1 MLDQLQEELK
11 IAMKA
16 GEKAEMMGLR
26 NIIGK
31 IKAAQIDKGETLTNE
46 ESLKILKTAAKQLK
60 ESIDQ
65 YQKGGRDDLAEKE
78 AFELTLLEKYLPE
91 QLSEEHIRQ
100 TVKNIVKNTGA
111 GSMLDMGRVMGA
123 TMQELAGSA
132 DGKIVQKIVQEEL
145 SS

>member
-1 MLDQLQEELK
+1 MLNQLQEELK

-16 GEKAEMMGLR
+16 GEKAKMMGLR

-31 IKAAQIDKGETLTNE
+31 IKAAQIDKGESLTDE

-78 AFELTLLEKYLPE
+78 AFELSFLEKYLPE
-91 QLSEEHIRQ
+91 QLSEEQIRK
-100 TVKNIVKNTGA
+100 TVKNVVKNTGA
-111 GSMLDMGRVMGA
+111 ESMQDMGKVMGA
-123 TMQELAGSA
+123 TMKELAGSA
-132 DGKIVQKIVQEEL
+132 DGKIVQEIVQDEL

>member
-16 GEKAEMMGLR
+16 GEKAKMMGLR

-31 IKAAQIDKGETLTNE
+31 IKAAQIDKGETLTDE

-91 QLSEEHIRQ
+91 QLSEEQIRQ

-111 GSMLDMGRVMGA
+111 GSMQDMGKVMGA

>member
-16 GEKAEMMGLR
+16 GEKAKMMGLR

-31 IKAAQIDKGETLTNE
+31 IKATQIDKGETLTDE
-46 ESLKILKTAAKQLK
+46 ESLKILNTAAKQLK
-60 ESIDQ
+60 ESLDQ
-65 YQKGGRDDLAEKE
+65 YRKGGRDDLAEKE

-91 QLSEEHIRQ
+91 QLSEEQIRQ
-100 TVKNIVKNTGA
+100 TVKNIVKNTGS
-111 GSMLDMGRVMGA
+111 GSMQDMGKVMGA
-123 TMQELAGSA
+123 TMLELAGSA

>member
-31 IKAAQIDKGETLTNE
+31 IKAAQIDKGETLTDE

-60 ESIDQ
+60 ESLDQ
-65 YQKGGRDDLAEKE
+65 YRKGGRDDLAEKE

-91 QLSEEHIRQ
+91 QLSEEQIRQ
-100 TVKNIVKNTGA
+100 TVKNIVKNTGS
-111 GSMLDMGRVMGA
+111 GSMQDMGKGMGA

-132 DGKIVQKIVQEEL
+132 DGKLVQKIVQEEL

>member
-16 GEKAEMMGLR
+16 GEKAKMMGLR

-31 IKAAQIDKGETLTNE
+31 IKATQIDKGETLTNE

-111 GSMLDMGRVMGA
+111 GSMLDMGKVMGA

>member
-11 IAMKA
+11 IALKA
-16 GEKAEMMGLR
+16 GEKAKMMGLR

-31 IKAAQIDKGETLTNE
+31 IKAAQIDKGETLTDE

-60 ESIDQ
+60 ESLDQ
-65 YQKGGRDDLAEKE
+65 YRKGGRDDLAEKE

-91 QLSEEHIRQ
+91 QLSEEQIRQ

-111 GSMLDMGRVMGA
+111 GSMQDMGKVMGA
-123 TMQELAGSA
+123 TMQELTGSA
-132 DGKIVQKIVQEEL
+132 DGKLVQKIVQEEL
-145 SS
+145 S

>member
-1 MLDQLQEELK
+1 MLDQLEEELK
-11 IAMKA
+11 IALKA
-16 GEKAEMMGLR
+16 GEKAKTMGLR

-31 IKAAQIDKGETLTNE
+31 IKAAQIDKGETLTDE

-78 AFELTLLEKYLPE
+78 AFELSLLEKYLPD
-91 QLSEEHIRQ
+91 QLSEEQIRG

-111 GSMLDMGRVMGA
+111 GSMQDMGKVMGA
-123 TMQELAGSA
+123 TMKELAGSA
-132 DGKIVQKIVQEEL
+132 DGKIVQKIVKEEL

>member
-16 GEKAEMMGLR
+16 GEKAKMMGLR

-31 IKAAQIDKGETLTNE
+31 IKAAQIDKGETLTDE

-60 ESIDQ
+60 ESLDQ
-65 YQKGGRDDLAEKE
+65 YRKGGRDDLAEKE

-91 QLSEEHIRQ
+91 QLSEEQIRQ
-100 TVKNIVKNTGA
+100 TVKNIVKNTRV
-111 GSMLDMGRVMGA
+111 GSMQDMGKVMGA

>member
-11 IAMKA
+11 IALKA
-16 GEKAEMMGLR
+16 GEKAKMMGLR

-31 IKAAQIDKGETLTNE
+31 IKAAQIDKGETLTYE

-60 ESIDQ
+60 ESLDQ
-65 YQKGGRDDLAEKE
+65 YRKGGRDDLAEKE

-91 QLSEEHIRQ
+91 QLSEEQIRQ

-111 GSMLDMGRVMGA
+111 GSIQDMGKVMGA

-132 DGKIVQKIVQEEL
+132 DGKIVQNIVQEEL
-145 SS
+145 S

>member
-11 IAMKA
+11 IALKA
-16 GEKAEMMGLR
+16 GEKAKTMGLR

-31 IKAAQIDKGETLTNE
+31 IKAAQIDKGETLTDE
-46 ESLKILKTAAKQLK
+46 ESSKILKTAAKQLK

-100 TVKNIVKNTGA
+100 TVKNIVKNTRA
-111 GSMLDMGRVMGA
+111 GSMLNMGKIMGA

-132 DGKIVQKIVQEEL
+132 DGNIVQKIVQEEL

>member
-111 GSMLDMGRVMGA
+111 GSMLDMGKVMGA

>member
-16 GEKAEMMGLR
+16 GEKAKMMGLR

-31 IKAAQIDKGETLTNE
+31 IKATQIDKGETLTNE

-91 QLSEEHIRQ
+91 QLSEEQIRQ
-100 TVKNIVKNTGA
+100 TVKNIVKNTGS
-111 GSMLDMGRVMGA
+111 GSMQDMGKVMGA

>member
-1 MLDQLQEELK
+1 MLKQLQEELI

-16 GEKAEMMGLR
+16 GEKAKMMGLR

-31 IKAAQIDKGETLTNE
+31 LKASQIDKGETLTAE
-46 ESLKILKTAAKQLK
+46 ESLKILKSAAKQLN

-65 YQKGGRDDLAEKE
+65 YQKGGREELAEKE

-91 QLSEEHIRQ
+91 QLSEEIIRE
-100 TVKNIVKNTGA
+100 TVNNIIKKTGSE
-111 GSMLDMGRVMGA
+111 SMQDMGKVMGA
-123 TMQELAGSA
+123 VMKELAGSA

-145 SS
+145 S

>member
-16 GEKAEMMGLR
+16 GEKAKMMGLR

-31 IKAAQIDKGETLTNE
+31 IKAAQIDKGEILTE
-46 ESLKILKTAAKQLK
+46 EEPLKILKTAAKQLK

-65 YQKGGRDDLAEKE
+65 YQKGGRDDLADKE

-91 QLSEEHIRQ
+91 QLSEEQIRQ

-111 GSMLDMGRVMGA
+111 GSMQDMGKVMGA

-132 DGKIVQKIVQEEL
+132 DGKIVQNIVQEEL
-145 SS
+145 S

>member
-46 ESLKILKTAAKQLK
+46 GSLKILKTTAKQLK

-111 GSMLDMGRVMGA
+111 GSMLDMGKVMGIV
-123 TMQELAGSA
+123 TKRLMGKA
-132 DGKIVQKIVQEEL
+132 DGKTISTIVRNNL
-145 SS
+145 N

>member
-11 IAMKA
+11 IALKA
-16 GEKAEMMGLR
+16 GEKGKMMGLR

-31 IKAAQIDKGETLTNE
+31 IKAAQIDKGETLTDE
-46 ESLKILKTAAKQLK
+46 ESSKILKTAAKQLK

-65 YQKGGRDDLAEKE
+65 YQKGSRDDLAEKE

-91 QLSEEHIRQ
+91 QLSEEQIRQ
-100 TVKNIVKNTGA
+100 TVKNIVKNTGS
-111 GSMLDMGRVMGA
+111 GSMQDMGKVMGA

>member
-16 GEKAEMMGLR
+16 GEKAKMMGLR

-60 ESIDQ
+60 ESLDQ
-65 YQKGGRDDLAEKE
+65 YRKGGRDDLAEKE

-91 QLSEEHIRQ
+91 QLSEEQIRQ
-100 TVKNIVKNTGA
+100 TVKNIVKNTGS
-111 GSMLDMGRVMGA
+111 GSMQDMGKVMGA

>member
-16 GEKAEMMGLR
+16 GEKAKMMGLR

-31 IKAAQIDKGETLTNE
+31 IKAAQIDKGETLTDE
-46 ESLKILKTAAKQLK
+46 ESSKILKTAAKQLK

-111 GSMLDMGRVMGA
+111 GSMLDMGKVMGA
-123 TMQELAGSA
+123 TMQELAESA

>member
-16 GEKAEMMGLR
+16 GEKAKMMGLR

-100 TVKNIVKNTGA
+100 TVKNIVKITGA
-111 GSMLDMGRVMGA
+111 GSMLDMGKVMGA

-132 DGKIVQKIVQEEL
+132 DGKIVQKIVQEKL